1 MNKKWYKSKTVWVNA
16 VAVLVGTVGYL
27 VGNNVIQD
35 YPSVVATLV
44 ALQGG
49 LNVLLRFIT
58 WKSLS

>member
-58 WKSLS
+58 WKSLG